1 MLLFACARSI
11 LSRGRSRDRRR
22 LLGFTGVWVA
32 MEDSPYRA
40 IVRYDPLPPR
50 LAVADGGRAV
60 LARYLYEDLMFD
72 SRIEISQLLR

>member
-1 MLLFACARSI
+1 MLDLYYHEAGHAI
-11 LSRGRSRDRRR
+11 VAW
-22 LLGFTGVWVA
+22 LLGFTGVCVA